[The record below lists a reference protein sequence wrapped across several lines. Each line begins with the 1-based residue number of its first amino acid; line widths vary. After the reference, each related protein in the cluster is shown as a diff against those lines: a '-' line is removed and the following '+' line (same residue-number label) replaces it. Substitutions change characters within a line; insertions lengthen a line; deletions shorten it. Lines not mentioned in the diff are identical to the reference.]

1 MDTQEDEA
9 KIPLPQFLKLL
20 TSNNIP
26 MPKAMAVAGKVYKE
40 HNTPAALRQLTEA
53 KLTALGIDSQ
63 EDRKLVVNA
72 LRKAGYTAKS
82 PRQKVPKLNKD
93 VADTS
98 SHALPG
104 PVAST
109 SAPTSPAKRKAIQ
122 STTPKKRKRKPAGDA
137 NEFLPG
143 APPEEIENDERWDFQ
158 EVLDEEVLRTKST
171 VVNRA
176 PVMMAWAMYVAERMH
191 FSRSEALS
199 IASVYTEM
207 NAISKGISVGIYNK
221 DKERGIEAEKYGP
234 QPYVELMGRSPL
246 YRNTLGQWRALAN
259 NKPVPP
265 MSAFS
270 YITRAFRQTLP
281 HVMGSLRLLAESY
294 SSGELNGKAWS
305 LYADFRPE
313 VNEWGKRSEVH
324 CSVILDLRRKIPE
337 RNVEQPRAEEA
348 DQQPNVRYEAS
359 QEAGQH
365 EAEEPEPKKLKTM
378 TVEEYEAILDDD
390 TTFDDVDLDFVVVDP
405 PLTEDTNLGTV

>member
-1 MDTQEDEA
+1 MNTHDDEA
-9 KIPLPQFLKLL
+9 KILLPQFLKLL
-20 TSNNIP
+20 TGNNIP
-26 MPKAMAVAGKVYKE
+26 VPKAMAVAGKVYKDY
-40 HNTPAALRQLTEA
+40 NTPGTLRQLTEA

-72 LRKAGYTAKS
+72 LRKAGYTSKAAR
-82 PRQKVPKLNKD
+82 PKVPKLNKD
-93 VADTS
+93 IADAAS
-98 SHALPG
+98 SAAPR

-109 SAPTSPAKRKAIQ
+109 SAPTSPSKRKAIQ
-122 STTPKKRKRKPAGDA
+122 STTPKKRRRKPASDV

-143 APPEEIENDERWDFQ
+143 APPEEIESDERWDFQ
-158 EVLDEEVLRTKST
+158 EVLRTKST

-281 HVMGSLRLLAESY
+281 HVMGSLKLLAESY

-305 LYADFRPE
+305 LYADFRPK

-337 RNVEQPRAEEA
+337 RSVEQPKAEEG

-359 QEAGQH
+359 QEVSQH
-365 EAEEPEPKKLKTM
+365 GAEQLEPKKSKTM

-390 TTFDDVDLDFVVVDP
+390 TTFDEVDLDFVVVDP
-405 PLTEDTNLGTV
+405 PPTEDPGAGTA